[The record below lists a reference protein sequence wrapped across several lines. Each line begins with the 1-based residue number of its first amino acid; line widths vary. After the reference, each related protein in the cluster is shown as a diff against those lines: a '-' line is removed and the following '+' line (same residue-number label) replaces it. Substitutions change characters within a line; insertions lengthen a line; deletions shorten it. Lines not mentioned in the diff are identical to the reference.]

1 MSINVPRSA
10 DILLVDS
17 SGDSTSIQARKSSVS
32 RYVLGTRERSKS
44 VETNSARSQLCL
56 PYKGRGVAAIIPI
69 RQISTH
75 VSRSQ
80 NPLGSLRVSTLYERS
95 CRSNS
100 LSKRHVVIRPNQLFN
115 LFRANGG
122 QFCSVQYWYSPQ
134 VLGSNK
140 RLLSA
145 LRRVRVAQLPVPTR
159 YANARMRKIDTSLQQ
174 KHTPRGKSLKNT
186 LRTPVGKAE
195 VL

>member
-10 DILLVDS
+10 DILLVDL

-32 RYVLGTRERSKS
+32 RYVLGTRERRKS
-44 VETNSARSQLCL
+44 VETNSARSQVCL

-80 NPLGSLRVSTLYERS
+80 NPLGSLRVSTLYEWS

-100 LSKRHVVIRPNQLFN
+100 LSKRHVVIRPSQLLN
-115 LFRANGG
+115 LFGAMVVNFVACNTGTARRCWDRIGVYFQRFAESG
-122 QFCSVQYWYSPQ
+122 SP
-134 VLGSNK
+134 NYPF
-140 RLLSA
+140 
-145 LRRVRVAQLPVPTR
+145 RRV
-159 YANARMRKIDTSLQQ
+159 
-174 KHTPRGKSLKNT
+174 TPMHQCEK
-186 LRTPVGKAE
+186 
-195 VL
+195 

>member
-1 MSINVPRSA
+1 MSIKVPRSA
-10 DILLVDS
+10 DVVPVDS
-17 SGDSTSIQARKSSVS
+17 SGDSTSTQARKYSVS
-32 RYVLGTRERSKS
+32 RYVLGTRGRRKS

-56 PYKGRGVAAIIPI
+56 PYKGRGVAAIVPI

-100 LSKRHVVIRPNQLFN
+100 LSKRHVVIRPTQLFN
-115 LFRANGG
+115 LFRAMVVS
-122 QFCSVQYWYSPQ
+122 CSVQYWYSPQ
-134 VLGSNK
+134 MLGSNE

-174 KHTPRGKSLKNT
+174 KHNSQGGT
-186 LRTPVGKAE
+186 A
-195 VL
+195 